1 MESNG
6 PSLMLMGANGFWR
19 IWWIL
24 MDPNRSSWTLMD
36 ANGPQWTLISSN
48 GPWWHLALALDISYV
63 EGVLLPARSTLS
75 SGTLSLRGSPLICK
89 LWHYPWTLLIDRT
102 SSHMNALALT
112 LDLLYSEGVVLS
124 ASSGLSPGRL
134 ILRGTQTFCFR
145 RHGSSQRLI
154 LSSGMLILSTGVEPE
169 SLKSICLRTLPP
181 KSFGHQ
187 NPLRQNTICV
197 LILSTGDEPKL
208 HLKLKN
214 PLFFWPLI

>member
-1 MESNG
+1 
-6 PSLMLMGANGFWR
+6 
-19 IWWIL
+19 
-24 MDPNRSSWTLMD
+24 
-36 ANGPQWTLISSN
+36 
-48 GPWWHLALALDISYV
+48 
-63 EGVLLPARSTLS
+63 
-75 SGTLSLRGSPLICK
+75 
-89 LWHYPWTLLIDRT
+89 
-102 SSHMNALALT
+102 MNALALT

-145 RHGSSQRLI
+145 RHGSSQILI

-197 LILSTGDEPKL
+197 LILSTGVEPESPKSIGL
-208 HLKLKN
+208 RTLPPKSFAPQN
-214 PLFFWPLI
+214 PLPKNTIFVLILSTGVAPESPKSISLRTLPPKSFVEIYIL

>member
-1 MESNG
+1 M
-6 PSLMLMGANGFWR
+6 
-19 IWWIL
+19 
-24 MDPNRSSWTLMD
+24 
-36 ANGPQWTLISSN
+36 
-48 GPWWHLALALDISYV
+48 
-63 EGVLLPARSTLS
+63 
-75 SGTLSLRGSPLICK
+75 RGSPLICK

-112 LDLLYSEGVVLS
+112 LDLFYSEGVVLS

-145 RHGSSQRLI
+145 RHGSSQILI

-187 NPLRQNTICV
+187 NRLRQNTN
-197 LILSTGDEPKL
+197 PKL
-208 HLKLKN
+208 PQIVVTSIWFRKRSK
-214 PLFFWPLI
+214 PSFFDRPATHHRL